1 MTIVDAKWTP
11 KFNILIIK
19 CHICNTEFE
28 HRADRWNARCTYCHT
43 QERLDIIRDNYVKG
57 VIKK

>member
-28 HRADRWNARCTYCHT
+28 HRADRWNARCTYCY
-43 QERLDIIRDNYVKG
+43 QYERLDKIRDNYVKG
-57 VIKK
+57 VK